1 MLMDDFPKPMYVLGL
16 AQLTPDSEQAP
27 VNELQCTC
35 IFIDNKKMMT
45 FAVFL
50 IGSNHC
56 LTYYIYFIYLPTLFS
71 LSLLEYIT
79 IA

>member
-1 MLMDDFPKPMYVLGL
+1 MLMVDFPKPMYVLGL

-35 IFIDNKKMMT
+35 VFIDNKKNDD
-45 FAVFL
+45 FCCFSH
-50 IGSNHC
+50 GSNHC
-56 LTYYIYFIYLPTLFS
+56 LTFYIYFIYSPTLFS

>member
-35 IFIDNKKMMT
+35 VFID
-45 FAVFL
+45 
-50 IGSNHC
+50 
-56 LTYYIYFIYLPTLFS
+56 TLS
-71 LSLLEYIT
+71 YGPALGKSVLW
-79 IA
+79 